1 MARHQRVKVMPSDTH
16 LQHQITS
23 DIRAL
28 ASGDL
33 AAGATKLFATLGYES
48 TRLAPD
54 TDDDRPDAFLKRLA
68 NVTDTQSEREF
79 RKEVSSVKLLFQVTD
94 TEIQSAGSAQGGMFE
109 NVAGAAD
116 DGIIQSFFFAV
127 AELKRKSYPRGVYA
141 RVAREINK
149 RLPIA
154 TVVLMRNAN
163 NDVSLA
169 FVDRRPH
176 KRNPN
181 RAVLGNVALL
191 REIETKDLHRAH
203 LDILTELNLGG
214 RLEWMAN
221 NGQSNNFAGLLA
233 AWLDV
238 LNTEELNKRFYRGL
252 FKWFNRVI
260 DEAKFPA
267 DEAKK
272 QAPEE
277 HVIRLI
283 SRMLFVWFI
292 RENGLVPDELFS
304 EREIANIIANYDSD
318 CGDSYYRVIL
328 QNLFFAT
335 LNSPINDRGFR
346 DPFGSNGR
354 ANDHHRIFNKYRY
367 EDEVTSE
374 RKGDL
379 LKLFKQ
385 TPFINGGLF
394 DCLDSDEPTSAGG
407 YRIDCFSDWYKH
419 KAKLSIPNRL
429 FFDESGLYQL
439 FRRFKFTVEEN
450 TPAEREVALDPELL
464 GNVFENLLAAFNPET
479 SQDARKLT
487 GSFYT
492 PRPVVEYMVDHALVE
507 ALSRMCQA
515 SDDDR
520 EWWNDRLHYLFDYN
534 DAGDLFED
542 EEKVR
547 LVDAISDIKVLD
559 PAVGSGAYP
568 MAVLLKLT
576 QALRRI
582 DPDSR
587 LWIDRQFRL
596 AREKIDA
603 DPRFGSAPERQVAL
617 QDVVNTVDTWRT
629 KDYGRKLHILQNSI
643 FGVDQQAAAIQIAKL
658 RFFISLAI
666 EQEVDLLA
674 DNYGVRPL
682 PNLETRLIAAN
693 SVRKLPEGIQ
703 TKLQTARRNGIA
715 DLERELMMNRNL
727 QFHARLY
734 EEKRECARRD
744 RELRHR
750 LSIELR
756 AIGLNEKS
764 ADMLAAWDPFDQTS
778 SANWFE
784 PNHMFGVANGFD
796 VVIGNP
802 PYVNVEN
809 LEDDFRGYLG
819 HEYDWCVKRTDIY
832 IAFMERASQL
842 ICGEGNVTFILPN
855 SFMDAPYAEPARKA
869 LASESRMIRLVDAS
883 SYKIFENASVFNVV
897 LMFSNKRS
905 SRRLDVRIHESDE
918 DFETRPG
925 RSHYIDFETILSR
938 VNAQINTSASD
949 ADEFIR
955 RKIEDRSSRLDKICW
970 VSLGARLNNPK
981 GCLRKSYYVSD
992 EFGKG
997 YLPFLEGRDVSRFSH
1012 VQSAWLNYRPDEH
1025 YNPRSSAFFSSQRL
1039 IFARI
1044 TGARPRVSL
1053 DDGEYYNSHT
1063 VINAIHRESL
1073 SGVDLASARK
1083 AFECLDEIFCG
1094 AFDVWYLLGVLNSS
1108 VTAWY
1113 YNLYLR
1119 QGSSINPNAVKA
1131 LPIPVGDDAIRSL
1144 IADLAKRVWTAKRE
1158 DQQADTEQSESEID
1172 RLVQNL
1178 YGLTSQEVKLIDS
1191 AVSTAQHGFS
1201 MNRNVN

>member
-1 MARHQRVKVMPSDTH
+1 MACHQRVNATMPNTQ
-16 LQHQITS
+16 LQDQITS
-23 DIRAL
+23 DIRNL

-33 AAGATKLFATLGYES
+33 ATGATKLFATMGYES

-54 TDDDRPDAFLKRLA
+54 TDDDSPDAFLKRLEA

-79 RKEVSSVKLLFQVTD
+79 RREVSSVKLLFQVTD

-109 NVAGAAD
+109 NVAGKVDNNA
-116 DGIIQSFFFAV
+116 IQSFFFAV

-163 NDVSLA
+163 QDVSLA

-191 REIETKDLHRAH
+191 REIETRNLHRAH
-203 LDILTELNLGG
+203 LDILSELNLDG

-221 NGQSNNFAGLLA
+221 NGQSNDFAGLLA

-304 EREIANIIANYDSD
+304 ERVIGDIIAKYDSD
-318 CGDSYYRVIL
+318 DGDSYYRVIL

-335 LNSPINDRGFR
+335 LNSPIKDRGFR
-346 DPFGSNGR
+346 DPFGRNGR
-354 ANDHHRIFNKYRY
+354 ANDHHRVFNKYRY

-379 LKLFKQ
+379 LELFKR

-407 YRIDCFSDWYKH
+407 YRIDCFSDWHKH

-507 ALSRMCQA
+507 ALSRMCRTT
-515 SDDDR
+515 DDDQ
-520 EWWNDRLHYLFDYN
+520 EWWSDRLHYLFDYN
-534 DAGDLFED
+534 DAGNLFED

-587 LWIDRQFRL
+587 LWIDRQIRL
-596 AREKIDA
+596 AGEKIDA

-643 FGVDQQAAAIQIAKL
+643 FGVDQQAAAIQTAKL

-674 DNYGVRPL
+674 DNFGVRPL

-703 TKLQTARRNGIA
+703 TTLQTARKNGIA
-715 DLERELMMNRNL
+715 DLERELLTNRNR

-764 ADMLAAWDPFDQTS
+764 ADMLAAWDPFDQTT
-778 SANWFE
+778 SATWFE
-784 PNHMFGVANGFD
+784 PEHMFGVMDGFN

-802 PYVNVEN
+802 PYISVSN
-809 LEDDFRGYLG
+809 LPGELRQYLLDS
-819 HEYDWCVKRTDIY
+819 YSACVRRTDIY
-832 IAFMERASQL
+832 IAFLQRSIE
-842 ICGEGNVTFILPN
+842 
-855 SFMDAPYAEPARKA
+855 A
-869 LASESRMIRLVDAS
+869 LASKHGFVCFIIPFGFTKQQYAEKMRRILVSKHNVKQIVDTSRLR
-883 SYKIFENASVFNVV
+883 IFENAAVFNCIV
-897 LMFSNKRS
+897 LVESQTKS
-905 SRRLDVRIHESDE
+905 SSTVIRVCEQLSD
-918 DFETRPG
+918 F
-925 RSHYIDFETILSR
+925 
-938 VNAQINTSASD
+938 
-949 ADEFIR
+949 ADESYAVAEIESARFLALKDSRYDTEPDLERSLLIADVMR
-955 RKIEDRSSRLDKICW
+955 QDSVELRKLCY
-970 VSLGARLNNPK
+970 VGYGARLNHRDSRVNK
-981 GCLRKSYYVSD
+981 IYKSAYIKSRAREGLV
-992 EFGKG
+992 
-997 YLPFLEGRDVSRFSH
+997 PMHEGRDVQRYSCTRSG
-1012 VQSAWLNYRPDEH
+1012 WLDYQPEEH
-1025 YNPRSSAFFSSQRL
+1025 YNPMFPELFESPSIVTTAIPGPRLRFAFNE
-1039 IFARI
+1039 
-1044 TGARPRVSL
+1044 GVM
-1053 DDGEYYNSHT
+1053 YNTQT
-1063 VINAIHRESL
+1063 VINIVRQDRLEGVSL
-1073 SGVDLASARK
+1073 ATVDK
-1083 AFECLDEIFCG
+1083 ATAGLDAGFTET
-1094 AFDVWYLLGVLNSS
+1094 FDELYLLAVLNSK
-1108 VTAWY
+1108 AIEWY
-1113 YNLYLR
+1113 FRRLL
-1119 QGSSINPNAVKA
+1119 SEDLHLLPNDVKQ
-1131 LPIPVGDDAIRSL
+1131 LPIPVA
-1144 IADLAKRVWTAKRE
+1144 
-1158 DQQADTEQSESEID
+1158 SENDRRQLVELVQKIDSTPVDPNLDREID
-1172 RLVQNL
+1172 DLVFRL
-1178 YGLTSQEVKLIDS
+1178 YGLSSDDVEFIKKAS
-1191 AVSTAQHGFS
+1191 
-1201 MNRNVN
+1201 

>member
-1 MARHQRVKVMPSDTH
+1 MPNTQ
-16 LQHQITS
+16 LQDQITS
-23 DIRAL
+23 DIRNL

-33 AAGATKLFATLGYES
+33 ATGAMKLFATLGYES
-48 TRLAPD
+48 TRFFPD
-54 TDDDRPDAFLKRLA
+54 EDDNSPSAFLKRLPA
-68 NVTDTQSEREF
+68 NTPNTQSEQEF
-79 RKEVSSVKLLFQVTD
+79 RKEVSSVKMLFQVTSS
-94 TEIQSAGSAQGGMFE
+94 EIQTAGGETADMFS
-109 NVAGAAD
+109 NVAGEVD
-116 DGIIQSFFFAV
+116 ESVVQSFAFAV
-127 AELKRKSYPRGVYA
+127 AELKGKSYPRGVYA

-149 RLPIA
+149 RPPIA

-163 NDVSLA
+163 QDVSLA

-181 RAVLGNVALL
+181 RAVLGNVALV
-191 REIETKDLHRAH
+191 REIETGNLHRAH

-221 NGQSNNFAGLLA
+221 NGQSNDFAGLLA

-260 DEAKFPA
+260 DEARFPA

-304 EREIANIIANYDSD
+304 ERDIANIIANYDSD
-318 CGDSYYRVIL
+318 GGDSYYRVIL

-346 DPFGSNGR
+346 DPFGRNGR
-354 ANDHHRIFNKYRY
+354 ANDHHRVFNKYRY
-367 EDEVTSE
+367 EDEVTPD

-379 LKLFKQ
+379 LELFKR

-394 DCLDSDEPTSAGG
+394 DCLDSDEPTTAGG
-407 YRIDCFSDWYKH
+407 YRIDCFSDWHKH

-507 ALSRMCQA
+507 ALSRMCRSTA
-515 SDDDR
+515 DDQ
-520 EWWNDRLHYLFDYN
+520 EWWGDRLHYLFDYN

-587 LWIDRQFRL
+587 LWIDRQIRL
-596 AREKIDA
+596 AGEKIDA
-603 DPRFGSAPERQVAL
+603 DPRFGSDPERQVAL

-674 DNYGVRPL
+674 DNFGVRPL

-715 DLERELMMNRNL
+715 DLERELMNNRNL

-734 EEKRECARRD
+734 EEKKECARRD
-744 RELRHR
+744 RELRLR
-750 LSIELR
+750 LSTELR
-756 AIGLNEKS
+756 SIGLNEKS
-764 ADMLAAWDPFDQTS
+764 ADMLAAWDPFDQTT
-778 SANWFE
+778 SAKWFE
-784 PNHMFGVANGFD
+784 PEHMFGVRDGFN

-802 PYVNVEN
+802 PYISVGN
-809 LEDDFRGYLG
+809 LPGGLRQYLLDS
-819 HEYDWCVKRTDIY
+819 YSACVKRTDIY
-832 IAFMERASQL
+832 IAFLQRSIEAFASKHGFV
-842 ICGEGNVTFILPN
+842 CFIIP
-855 SFMDAPYAEPARKA
+855 FGFTKQQYAEKMRRILVTKHNVKQIVDT
-869 LASESRMIRLVDAS
+869 SRLR
-883 SYKIFENASVFNVV
+883 IFENAAVFNCIV
-897 LMFSNKRS
+897 LVESQTRS
-905 SRRLDVRIHESDE
+905 SSTVIRVCEQLSD
-918 DFETRPG
+918 F
-925 RSHYIDFETILSR
+925 
-938 VNAQINTSASD
+938 
-949 ADEFIR
+949 ADESYAIAEIESARFLTLKDARYDTEPDLERSLLIADVMR
-955 RKIEDRSSRLDKICW
+955 QDSVELRKLCY
-970 VSLGARLNNPK
+970 VGYGARLNHRDSRVNK
-981 GCLRKSYYVSD
+981 VYKSAYIKSRAREGLV
-992 EFGKG
+992 
-997 YLPFLEGRDVSRFSH
+997 PMHEGRDVQRYSCTRSG
-1012 VQSAWLNYRPDEH
+1012 WLDYQPEEH
-1025 YNPRSSAFFSSQRL
+1025 YNPMFPELFERPSIVTTALPGPRLRFAFNE
-1039 IFARI
+1039 
-1044 TGARPRVSL
+1044 GVM
-1053 DDGEYYNSHT
+1053 YNTQT
-1063 VINAIHRESL
+1063 VINIVRQDRLE
-1073 SGVDLASARK
+1073 GVNLATVDK
-1083 AFECLDEIFCG
+1083 ATAGLDAGFTKT
-1094 AFDVWYLLGVLNSS
+1094 FDELYLLAVLNSK
-1108 VTAWY
+1108 AIEWY
-1113 YNLYLR
+1113 FRRLL
-1119 QGSSINPNAVKA
+1119 SEDLHLLPNDVKQ
-1131 LPIPVGDDAIRSL
+1131 LPIPVP
-1144 IADLAKRVWTAKRE
+1144 
-1158 DQQADTEQSESEID
+1158 SESDQRELVELVRKIDSTPVDPNLDREID
-1172 RLVQNL
+1172 DLVFTL
-1178 YGLTSQEVKLIDS
+1178 YGLSSQDVEFIKKAS
-1191 AVSTAQHGFS
+1191 
-1201 MNRNVN
+1201 